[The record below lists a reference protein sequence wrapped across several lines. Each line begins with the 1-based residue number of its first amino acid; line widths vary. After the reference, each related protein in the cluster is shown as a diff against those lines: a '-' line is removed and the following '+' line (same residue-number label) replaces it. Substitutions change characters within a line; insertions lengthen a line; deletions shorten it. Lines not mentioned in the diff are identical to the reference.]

1 MWHRKSIWRTSGRQA
16 QPRFI
21 CALSFPVYSVLLA
34 SASRLHFPKIVSF
47 LCSVRTK
54 DSCSAPRFI
63 PLLDFSSSN
72 REKIRWCVP
81 HSTDLSCCSHS
92 WNWPAPVPKDNS
104 FHKVRTSGLWAQG
117 IFQIHGGNAAR
128 PVMAMADILRMID
141 NNSFVVKMKVNS
153 FTNSSECLA
162 NYRRT

>member
-1 MWHRKSIWRTSGRQA
+1 MSCIHSTSSLIDKRSSNENIEDTLLPDVPQQRARHSPAGASTRSFMGLIKKLGNTLMKLFCCFPSRKQPLLGQIRVTTLPHPKPEMWHRKSIWRTSGRQA

-72 REKIRWCVP
+72 REKIR
-81 HSTDLSCCSHS
+81 
-92 WNWPAPVPKDNS
+92 
-104 FHKVRTSGLWAQG
+104 
-117 IFQIHGGNAAR
+117 
-128 PVMAMADILRMID
+128 
-141 NNSFVVKMKVNS
+141 
-153 FTNSSECLA
+153 
-162 NYRRT
+162 